1 MSHLPSRLA
10 HSTSNARCSRLNVGR
25 SMLNVGRLFFF
36 LLPFLIPHS
45 AQSAVVYSGIQ
56 NLSVPQ
62 DLGGL
67 YLNVTLPGFTTNGGT
82 EPGSWATAPWINPFF
97 GGVSIGNSDL
107 LRPNTDGA
115 GRDLKVAI
123 GSIVNNTLD
132 FASGEAGSTTHVGA
146 GADQFQ
152 LGAQGLLAFEM
163 QETVGGPNRYGWMR
177 IVINNTGVGTIV
189 DWAYDTT
196 ASSIIAGWTGTVL
209 IPEPSRM
216 LLLLGGMQA
225 LVLRRRRSSRK

>member
-1 MSHLPSRLA
+1 MNHFATTPPLS
-10 HSTSNARCSRLNVGR
+10 VER
-25 SMLNVGRLFFF
+25 SMLNVGRPLRAFFF
-36 LLPFLIPHS
+36 ALLAFLIPHS
-45 AQSAVVYSGIQ
+45 AHSAVVYSGIQ

-67 YLNVTLPGFTTNGGT
+67 YLNVFTGATATLQPGDWN
-82 EPGSWATAPWINPFF
+82 TAPWINPFF

-123 GSIVNNTLD
+123 GSIVNNTLT
-132 FASGEAGSTTHVGA
+132 FAAGEAGSTTHVGA

-177 IVINNTGVGTIV
+177 IVISNTGAGTIV
-189 DWAYDTT
+189 DWAYDNSAT
-196 ASSIIAGWTGTVL
+196 SIVAGFTGTVL

-216 LLLLGGMQA
+216 LLLLAGIQC
-225 LVLRRRRSSRK
+225 LVMRRRK

>member
-123 GSIVNNTLD
+123 GSIVNNTLT
-132 FASGEAGSTTHVGA
+132 FAAGEAGSTTHVGA

-225 LVLRRRRSSRK
+225 LVLRRRKR

>member
-1 MSHLPSRLA
+1 MTSSRSLTARFRPQSGILA
-10 HSTSNARCSRLNVGR
+10 FMFVILTC
-25 SMLNVGRLFFF
+25 
-36 LLPFLIPHS
+36 LLPHS

-56 NLSVPQ
+56 NLSVSQ

-82 EPGSWATAPWINPFF
+82 QPASWATAPWINPFF
-97 GGVSIGNSDL
+97 GGVSIGNSEL
-107 LRPNTDGA
+107 LLPNTDGA
-115 GRDLKVAI
+115 GRNLKVAI

-132 FASGEAGSTTHVGA
+132 FAAGEAGSTTHVGA

-152 LGAQGLLAFEM
+152 LGAQGLLAFVM

-177 IVINNTGVGTIV
+177 IIISNTGAGTIV
-189 DWAYDTT
+189 DWAYDNS
-196 ASSIIAGWTGTVL
+196 ASSIIAGNTGTML

-216 LLLLGGMQA
+216 LLLLGGLQG
-225 LVLRRRRSSRK
+225 LLLRRRRKEAHCK

>member
-1 MSHLPSRLA
+1 MNHFATTPPLS
-10 HSTSNARCSRLNVGR
+10 VER
-25 SMLNVGRLFFF
+25 SMLNVGRPLRAFFF
-36 LLPFLIPHS
+36 ALLAFLIPHS
-45 AQSAVVYSGIQ
+45 AHSAVVYSGIQ

-67 YLNVTLPGFTTNGGT
+67 YLNVFTGATATLQPGDWN
-82 EPGSWATAPWINPFF
+82 TAPWINPIF

-132 FASGEAGSTTHVGA
+132 FAAGEAGSTTHVGA

-216 LLLLGGMQA
+216 LLLLAGIQCLLM
-225 LVLRRRRSSRK
+225 RRRK

>member
-1 MSHLPSRLA
+1 MNHFATTPPLS
-10 HSTSNARCSRLNVGR
+10 VER
-25 SMLNVGRLFFF
+25 SMLNVGRPLRGFFF
-36 LLPFLIPHS
+36 AILAFLIPHS
-45 AQSAVVYSGIQ
+45 AHSAVVYSGIQ

-67 YLNVTLPGFTTNGGT
+67 YLNVFTGATATLQPGDWN
-82 EPGSWATAPWINPFF
+82 TAPWINPIF

-132 FASGEAGSTTHVGA
+132 FAPGEAGSTTHVGA

-209 IPEPSRM
+209 IPEPSRL

>member
-1 MSHLPSRLA
+1 MNHFATTPPLS
-10 HSTSNARCSRLNVGR
+10 VER
-25 SMLNVGRLFFF
+25 SMLNVGRPIRAFFF
-36 LLPFLIPHS
+36 ALLAFLVPHS
-45 AQSAVVYSGIQ
+45 AHSAVVYSGIQ

-67 YLNVTLPGFTTNGGT
+67 YLNVFTGSTATLQPGDWN
-82 EPGSWATAPWINPFF
+82 TAPWINPIF

-132 FASGEAGSTTHVGA
+132 FASGEAGSTSHVGA